1 MKKLLI
7 IPILT
12 FLFTL
17 GLSGAAWAE
26 EVTVAWNPNIESDLA
41 GYKVYYGIVT
51 GMYDTSVDV
60 GNKTNYT
67 ILGIVSGQGYFI
79 AVTAY
84 DTSGNESGYSNEISY
99 TSIDVTPPN
108 APTEAKIIIIT
119 Q

>member
-1 MKKLLI
+1 MIKKLL
-7 IPILT
+7 LT
-12 FLFTL
+12 LVFLFFFCSTTW
-17 GLSGAAWAE
+17 AAQ
-26 EVTVAWNPNIESDLA
+26 VTIAWNPNTESDLA
-41 GYKVYYGIVT
+41 GYKVYYGSVT
-51 GMYDTSVDV
+51 GTYDTSVDV

-99 TSIDVTPPN
+99 SAIDVTPPN
-108 APTEAKIIIIT
+108 APTEAKVIIIT